1 MAEGDQVTEMV
12 ADSTSLKVPVTSASA
27 ITVNG
32 VKPRVYYQCDQC
44 PYLSENRFALIRHYR
59 THTGE
64 KPFKCKHC
72 PSAFAQAYDLKR
84 HSMAIHDQSKP
95 HKCPKCEFEC
105 LRKANLVA
113 HIRRAH
119 SDGKPFKCSYGK
131 CSYSTTTKKYLQV
144 HMAIHANKERYQCSK
159 CEYKCPHQWILT
171 RHMRK
176 HEREEQ
182 RAAEQAAWEAQQT
195 KVEPES
201 QVTVVQGQVQPAQ
214 AQVQMN
220 SAQKVPVLIAK
231 GFPPS
236 QRPPIQKLFITPS
249 SAQQIA
255 TIART
260 VVTSAIPVVGAN
272 WAPKTVSITIPV
284 QSTSTIPVQS
294 GNTISIQPGSTLQVQ
309 SPGTSQSQPPT
320 VNLTTSQ
327 GNLTT
332 SPKSPRSSSRG
343 NAGKRRNRDDDEM
356 STSSAGR
363 HSVPGS
369 LIDKPFQCD
378 MCGFAFTHNWLLQRH
393 IKTHQYSGKNKQ
405 QLLARSLLRAARNQ
419 LERPRPFKCEEC
431 GFAFIQNWLLQRHL
445 RSHAARRMKQQEQG
459 TYFAGKMITQ
469 VQHQPQ
475 QLIQGQTFAPQTIT
489 VQQNTFKQEI
499 SDSEEDSEDD
509 DVYSD
514 EDDSL
519 SPIPASKLQE
529 YQCNFCPF
537 QANNGLSLANHLRI
551 HSDKT
556 FQCNV
561 CEFSTRNRKDYVTH
575 VQEHANKKH
584 HCSFC
589 SLTFESGIGLSN
601 HIRGHM
607 GENKYRCDH
616 CPFSTNQRRVLE
628 RHVKR
633 SHTRKPLQ
641 PTMIIK
647 PNLAPISQPQESLH
661 ADLGPSDIGQEVTVG
676 LDGEEELE
684 YESVIFECR
693 YCGRQFDIQE
703 EWVRHTQRH
712 MW

>member
-12 ADSTSLKVPVTSASA
+12 ADSTSQEVPVTTTSP

-64 KPFKCKHC
+64 KPFKCKYC

-95 HKCPKCEFEC
+95 HKCPKCDFEC
-105 LRKANLVA
+105 LRKGNLVA
-113 HIRRAH
+113 HIRRTH
-119 SDGKPFKCSYGK
+119 SDGKPFKCSYGN
-131 CSYSTTTKKYLQV
+131 CSYSTTTKKYLHV
-144 HMAIHANKERYQCSK
+144 HMAIHANKERYQCTK

-182 RAAEQAAWEAQQT
+182 RAAEQAAWEAQQA
-195 KVEPES
+195 KVTS
-201 QVTVVQGQVQPAQ
+201 QAQVTVVETKPMQ
-214 AQVQMN
+214 AQVQVDG
-220 SAQKVPVLIAK
+220 SQKVPVLIAK
-231 GFPPS
+231 GFPPP
-236 QRPPIQKLFITPS
+236 QRNPIQKVFITPS
-249 SAQQIA
+249 STQQVG
-255 TIART
+255 TMSNT
-260 VVTSAIPVVGAN
+260 VVT
-272 WAPKTVSITIPV
+272 TTIPV
-284 QSTSTIPVQS
+284 IKGWTPTAVNIALPVQS
-294 GNTISIQPGSTLQVQ
+294 PS
-309 SPGTSQSQPPT
+309 TSQAQPAT
-320 VNLTTSQ
+320 VNLTNQTQ
-327 GNLTT
+327 VTT
-332 SPKSPRSSSRG
+332 SPKSPSRASSRS
-343 NAGKRRNRDDDEM
+343 NLGKKRIRDMIRDDDEM
-356 STSSAGR
+356 STTSTGR
-363 HSVPGS
+363 GHSVPGS

-459 TYFAGKMITQ
+459 SYFAGKVIAQ
-469 VQHQPQ
+469 VQPQ
-475 QLIQGQTFAPQTIT
+475 QVLQGQTFASQTIT
-489 VQQNTFKQEI
+489 VQQNTYKQEA
-499 SDSEEDSEDD
+499 SDSEEDSGE

-519 SPIPASKLQE
+519 SPIPAAKMQE

-551 HSDKT
+551 HSEKT
-556 FQCNV
+556 FKCNV
-561 CEFSTRNRKDYVTH
+561 CEFTTGNRKAYITH

-584 HCSFC
+584 HCTFC
-589 SLTFESGIGLSN
+589 SLTFESGVGLSN

-647 PNLAPISQPQESLH
+647 PNLAPISQPQETFH
-661 ADLGPSDIGQEVTVG
+661 VDLGPSDIGQEVTVG
-676 LDGEEELE
+676 VDGEEELE

>member
-12 ADSTSLKVPVTSASA
+12 ADSTSLEVPVTTASP

-64 KPFKCKHC
+64 KPFKCKYC

-84 HSMAIHDQSKP
+84 HSMAIHDQTKP
-95 HKCPKCEFEC
+95 HKCPKCEYEC

-113 HIRRAH
+113 HIRRSH

-195 KVEPES
+195 RVEPQS
-201 QVTVVQGQVQPAQ
+201 QVTVVQAQPMQ

-220 SAQKVPVLIAK
+220 TTQRVPVLIAK
-231 GFPPS
+231 GFPPP
-236 QRPPIQKLFITPS
+236 QRPPLQKVFITPS

-260 VVTSAIPVVGAN
+260 VVTTAIPVVATS
-272 WAPKTVSITIPV
+272 WAPKTVNITIPI
-284 QSTSTIPVQS
+284 QSASTS
-294 GNTISIQPGSTLQVQ
+294 QP
-309 SPGTSQSQPPT
+309 QPAT
-320 VNLTTSQ
+320 VNLTNQVNLLQPSQ
-327 GNLTT
+327 PT
-332 SPKSPRSSSRG
+332 SPKSPNRSSSRG
-343 NAGKRRNRDDDEM
+343 NAGKRRSRDDEDDDDEVSM
-356 STSSAGR
+356 ACPSR

-445 RSHAARRMKQQEQG
+445 RSHAARRLKQQEQG
-459 TYFAGKMITQ
+459 SYFSGKVITQ

-475 QLIQGQTFAPQTIT
+475 QLIQGQTFTPQTIT
-489 VQQNTFKQEI
+489 VQQNTYKQEA
-499 SDSEEDSEDD
+499 SESEEDSEEDD
-509 DVYSD
+509 LYSD

-519 SPIPASKLQE
+519 LPIPASKLQE
-529 YQCNFCPF
+529 FQCNFCPF

-551 HSDKT
+551 HSEKT
-556 FQCNV
+556 FDCSV
-561 CEFSTRNRKDYVTH
+561 CEFTTDNRKSYITH

-584 HCSFC
+584 HCTFC

-647 PNLAPISQPQESLH
+647 PNLTPISQPQETFH
-661 ADLGPSDIGQEVTVG
+661 VDLGPSDIGQEVTVG